1 MDFHRVFIAV
11 TPPPEARQAFAA
23 YAAKAAA
30 AYPGIRANDS
40 PHITLI
46 FLGFKNDEQVAAVR
60 ASLATINAPKFT
72 ASLEGTG
79 FFPDSRFPRVFWLG
93 VKSPG
98 LEELRRTVATALSL
112 PEEKFVPHATIARI
126 RDVRQAQALKDS
138 AQENPFQ
145 PVSFEITSFSLF
157 ESFLEKEGAR
167 HEELAE
173 YSLH

>member
-1 MDFHRVFIAV
+1 MDFHRVFVAV

-23 YAAKAAA
+23 YVAKAAA
-30 AYPGIRANDS
+30 TYPGIRANDS
-40 PHITLI
+40 PHVTLA
-46 FLGFKNDEQVAAVR
+46 FLGFKNGEQVTAVR
-60 ASLATINAPKFT
+60 ASLASINLPKLT

-98 LEELRRTVATALSL
+98 LEELRRAVAAALSL
-112 PEEKFVPHATIARI
+112 PEEKFVPHVTIARI
-126 RDVRQAQALKDS
+126 RDARQSQALKDF
-138 AQENPFQ
+138 AQENPFT
-145 PVSFEITSFSLF
+145 PVLFEISKFSLF

-173 YSLH
+173 YSLR